1 VGAGINLFYKT
12 TAVVSCGV
20 RVMGLT
26 PAKSAATS
34 RTPNLYIHAAAYETL
49 MNKEALTLRVIEIL
63 TRAGFT
69 LSDRCNIRPRS
80 FDLAARRC
88 GILLLLRTLSNIDG
102 LSIETAREMRRLSGF
117 LDGSP
122 LVIGSKSRD
131 QTLEDGV
138 TYFRYGIPSINPNT
152 LHDCFVEGV
161 PPLVHAAPGGLYIH
175 IDSERLKS
183 IRTSRNISLGELAT
197 ELGISRRT
205 ISKYEDGGTD
215 ASIDVVLHLEEILDA
230 ELVCPIKIL
239 STGHDRTEQDRTS
252 EQPEQNEV
260 SLLLTPLGFFVFPAK
275 QAPFKA
281 ISNDSKNTVLTGI
294 STYNRTMVR
303 NARLMSSISSVAGT
317 ESMYI
322 VKGRCRHTQI
332 DGTVLIKESEFERI
346 DDPDDVMRLIQERN
360 VDKGDII

>member
-1 VGAGINLFYKT
+1 
-12 TAVVSCGV
+12 
-20 RVMGLT
+20 M
-26 PAKSAATS
+26 PAAISQ
-34 RTPNLYIHAAAYETL
+34 TPNLYIHATAYETL

-63 TRAGFT
+63 TNAGFT

-88 GILLLLRTLSNIDG
+88 GILLLLRILSNIDG
-102 LSIETAREMRRLSGF
+102 LSAETAQEMRHLSDF
-117 LDGSP
+117 LGGRP

-131 QTLEDGV
+131 QMLEDGV
-138 TYFRYGIPSINPNT
+138 THFRYGIPSINPNT

-161 PPLVHAAPGGLYIH
+161 PPLVHAAPGGLYIN

-183 IRTSRNISLGELAT
+183 VRTARNISLGELAT

-205 ISKYEDGGTD
+205 ISKYEDGGTG
-215 ASIDVVLHLEEILDA
+215 ASIDVVLRLEEILDV
-230 ELVCPIKIL
+230 ELIRPIKIL
-239 STGHDRTEQDRTS
+239 SAEDDRTEHKRTS
-252 EQPEQNEV
+252 ERSEPNEV
-260 SLLLTPLGFFVFPAK
+260 SLLLTPIGFFVFPAK

-281 ISNDSKNTVLTGI
+281 ISNDSGKNTLLTGI

-317 ESMYI
+317 ESVYI

-346 DDPDDVMRLIQERN
+346 DDPDDVMRLIHERN